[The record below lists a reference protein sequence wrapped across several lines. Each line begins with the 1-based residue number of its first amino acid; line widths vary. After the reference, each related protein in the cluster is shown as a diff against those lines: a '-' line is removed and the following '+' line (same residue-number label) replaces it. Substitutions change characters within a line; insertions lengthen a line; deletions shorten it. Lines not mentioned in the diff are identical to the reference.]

1 VPLTPAE
8 IHNMEFR
15 KASLG
20 KRGYDDEQ
28 VDAFLDEATR
38 EMIRL
43 LEDND
48 LLQRRLDAADAA
60 TDRAPAARSA
70 GELEF
75 AAVTADLDR
84 ARRECERAV
93 RDARLARQRLDEAR
107 RLAAT
112 DAAATADEPGAQQ
125 VLSMAERT
133 ADDYLH
139 QADEQS
145 ASLVTEARE
154 RAERLVEDA
163 RTLVGDIERN
173 VRRRQ
178 DEAAADLATQ
188 RAAALRQIEELTQF
202 IEQYRAALE
211 GHLVRQGQL
220 VDGSAAPPEEQNP
233 S

>member
-1 VPLTPAE
+1 MPLTPAE

-60 TDRAPAARSA
+60 TDPAPAARSA

-84 ARRECERAV
+84 ARIRDVHRRSDRRRHRNRLGSGRLRENNVA
-93 RDARLARQRLDEAR
+93 ARQHGARDER
-107 RLAAT
+107 R
-112 DAAATADEPGAQQ
+112 P
-125 VLSMAERT
+125 V
-133 ADDYLH
+133 
-139 QADEQS
+139 EQS
-145 ASLVTEARE
+145 GGRHGADVTAQSSE
-154 RAERLVEDA
+154 
-163 RTLVGDIERN
+163 
-173 VRRRQ
+173 
-178 DEAAADLATQ
+178 
-188 RAAALRQIEELTQF
+188 
-202 IEQYRAALE
+202 
-211 GHLVRQGQL
+211 
-220 VDGSAAPPEEQNP
+220 
-233 S
+233 